1 MADLIF
7 SITAAIMAG
16 IFIKRSVE
24 RGLKKTE
31 MEKGASD
38 LSWAAGL
45 FTFFMVFLLLQI
57 YINIA
62 LLNIA

>member
-1 MADLIF
+1 
-7 SITAAIMAG
+7 MAG